1 MSQEDESIKL
11 DVSKSKESK
20 VTPIPFD
27 EIESSLN
34 TNYSDIQNPKEVKI
48 YNSEI
53 KNLPKLIYGKYITF
67 YYKNSDPIFAIGPD
81 WPYFI
86 ILFSLNIGFD
96 IFILSM
102 IWEHSF
108 LSIRIMGIIM
118 CLFQL
123 FSYCAAS
130 IINPGL
136 PKARY
141 EYYATHPHKG
151 NYKKCREC
159 NLWINLDRAR
169 YEYYATHPHKGN
181 YKKCRECNLWINLD
195 RDTYHCYDCQCCV
208 EGYDHHCPWTTK
220 CVGRGNLYLFYI
232 MLISTFMLFGFFI
245 LSVVLMSI
253 YTTNNKK

>member
-159 NLWINLDRAR
+159 NLWINVD
-169 YEYYATHPHKGN
+169 K
-181 YKKCRECNLWINLD
+181 
-195 RDTYHCYDCQCCV
+195 DTYHCYDCQCCV

-232 MLISTFMLFGFFI
+232 MLISTFMLFGYFI
-245 LSVVLMSI
+245 VSVVLMSI
-253 YTTNNKK
+253 YVSNNNKKK

>member
-159 NLWINLDRAR
+159 NLWINVD
-169 YEYYATHPHKGN
+169 K
-181 YKKCRECNLWINLD
+181 
-195 RDTYHCYDCQCCV
+195 DTYHCYDCQCCV

>member
-159 NLWINLDRAR
+159 NLWINLDR
-169 YEYYATHPHKGN
+169 
-181 YKKCRECNLWINLD
+181 
-195 RDTYHCYDCQCCV
+195 DTYHCYDCQCCV

>member
-11 DVSKSKESK
+11 DMSKSKESK

-159 NLWINLDRAR
+159 NLWINLDR
-169 YEYYATHPHKGN
+169 
-181 YKKCRECNLWINLD
+181 
-195 RDTYHCYDCQCCV
+195 DTYHCYDCQCCV

>member
-11 DVSKSKESK
+11 DISTSKESK
-20 VTPIPFD
+20 STPEPFD
-27 EIESSLN
+27 IIVSDLN
-34 TNYSDIQNPKEVKI
+34 QNNSENENSKEVKI
-48 YNSEI
+48 SSSII
-53 KNLPKLIYGKYITF
+53 KNLPKLTYGKYITF

-96 IFILSM
+96 IFIISM

-118 CLFQL
+118 CIFQL

-136 PKARY
+136 PKS
-141 EYYATHPHKG
+141 
-151 NYKKCREC
+151 
-159 NLWINLDRAR
+159 R

-245 LSVVLMSI
+245 FSVILMSV
-253 YTTNNKK
+253 YVPNNNKK

>member
-123 FSYCAAS
+123 LSYCAAS

-136 PKARY
+136 PK
-141 EYYATHPHKG
+141 
-151 NYKKCREC
+151 
-159 NLWINLDRAR
+159 AR

>member
-159 NLWINLDRAR
+159 NLWINLDR
-169 YEYYATHPHKGN
+169 
-181 YKKCRECNLWINLD
+181 
-195 RDTYHCYDCQCCV
+195 DTYHCYDCQCCV

-220 CVGRGNLYLFYI
+220 CVVLKVMIIIVLGLLNVLEEGIYI
-232 MLISTFMLFGFFI
+232 CFI
-245 LSVVLMSI
+245 LC
-253 YTTNNKK
+253 

>member
-141 EYYATHPHKG
+141 EYYATYPHKG

-159 NLWINLDRAR
+159 NLWINVD
-169 YEYYATHPHKGN
+169 K
-181 YKKCRECNLWINLD
+181 
-195 RDTYHCYDCQCCV
+195 DTYHCYDCQCCV

>member
-118 CLFQL
+118 CIFQL

-136 PKARY
+136 PKS
-141 EYYATHPHKG
+141 
-151 NYKKCREC
+151 
-159 NLWINLDRAR
+159 R

-245 LSVVLMSI
+245 FSVILMSV
-253 YTTNNKK
+253 YVPNNNKK

>member
-96 IFILSM
+96 IFIISM

-136 PKARY
+136 PK
-141 EYYATHPHKG
+141 
-151 NYKKCREC
+151 
-159 NLWINLDRAR
+159 AR

>member
-159 NLWINLDRAR
+159 NLWINLDR
-169 YEYYATHPHKGN
+169 
-181 YKKCRECNLWINLD
+181 
-195 RDTYHCYDCQCCV
+195 DTYHCYDCQCCV

-245 LSVVLMSI
+245 FSVILMSV
-253 YTTNNKK
+253 YVPNNNKK

>member
-20 VTPIPFD
+20 VTPMPFD

-159 NLWINLDRAR
+159 NLWINLDR
-169 YEYYATHPHKGN
+169 
-181 YKKCRECNLWINLD
+181 
-195 RDTYHCYDCQCCV
+195 DTYHCYDCQCCV